1 MDRGAR
7 SLVIELIDVEDPR
20 LPIESDDA
28 APTGRWDLVVAA
40 LALVLVLALVSSD
53 RTVDTAEPDATIEP
67 LAEPIAPPP
76 TRLAQP
82 RSNVPLLGADV
93 DHEPYFIG
101 RPGPGVPIL
110 GVDSDLTVVY
120 VNSLG
125 RPTVVDLDTGDVG
138 EYEIAATRSRDQI
151 VIEFGEIVTLDPE
164 RLNVGPAGERAIV
177 FQIRRPTLAGMR
189 GIVGRSGGLGDRF
202 GGLALCLAVG
212 GCPSIRPGSNSLTL
226 GVDRVELLSEA
237 DRTDVMDLFD
247 PRLRPHDHRFLVIS
261 SDHVEGYRVPE
272 PLGDVIWLVHQPD
285 GLA

>member
-20 LPIESDDA
+20 HPIESDDNP
-28 APTGRWDLVVAA
+28 PTGRWDLVVAA
-40 LALVLVLALVSSD
+40 LALVLVLALVFSD
-53 RTVDTAEPDATIEP
+53 RTVDTAEPGVAVEP
-67 LAEPIAPPP
+67 PAEPIAPPP
-76 TRLAQP
+76 TGVAQP

-110 GVDSDLTVVY
+110 GVESDLTVVY

-138 EYEIAATRSRDQI
+138 EYEIAAIRSRDEI
-151 VIEFGEIVTLDPE
+151 VVEFGEIVTLDPE
-164 RLNVGPAGERAIV
+164 RLNVGSAGERAIV

-189 GIVGRSGGLGDRF
+189 GIVGRSDGLGDRF
-202 GGLALCLAVG
+202 GGLALCLGIG
-212 GCPSIRPGSNSLTL
+212 GCPSIRPSSNSFTL
-226 GVDRVELLSEA
+226 GVDRVELLSQA

-247 PRLRPHDHRFLVIS
+247 PRSRVRDHRFLVIT
-261 SDHVEGYRVPE
+261 SDHVEGYRIPE
-272 PLGDVIWLVHQPD
+272 PLGEVIWLVHQPD
-285 GLA
+285 GIA